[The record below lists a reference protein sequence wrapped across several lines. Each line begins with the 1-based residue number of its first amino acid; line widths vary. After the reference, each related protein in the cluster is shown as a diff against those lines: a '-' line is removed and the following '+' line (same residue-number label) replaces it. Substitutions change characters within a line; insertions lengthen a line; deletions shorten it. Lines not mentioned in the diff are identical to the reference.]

1 MVFIQFF
8 FNCTIDFY
16 VYLCYYIVIQ
26 IEYISVLYPELPILS
41 VTLLFF
47 QAKGWD
53 TMKITYTA
61 KNVTLRD
68 NFKERVEKKLKK
80 YERVFSENAEVKVT
94 VNLYKNRQTVE
105 ITIKDNGMVYRVE
118 SSCPEMNDALDT
130 NMDKLGRQIRKNKT
144 KLEKRLRPAALE
156 VFEEQDIGDD
166 TDDIP
171 EEVTYNIFRT
181 KTVPLKPMSPDEAIL
196 RMNMV
201 NHKFFMFLNSKTDK
215 ICVVYIRDNGDYGM
229 LESEITE

>member
-1 MVFIQFF
+1 
-8 FNCTIDFY
+8 
-16 VYLCYYIVIQ
+16 
-26 IEYISVLYPELPILS
+26 
-41 VTLLFF
+41 
-47 QAKGWD
+47 
-53 TMKITYTA
+53 MKITYTA

-118 SSCPEMNDALDT
+118 TSCPEMNDALDT
-130 NMDKLGRQIRKNKT
+130 DMDKLGRQIRKNKT

-156 VFEEQDIGDD
+156 VFDDEDSDDD
-166 TDDIP
+166 TDETP
-171 EEVTYNIFRT
+171 EEVTYNILRT
-181 KTVPLKPMSPDEAIL
+181 KTVALKPMSPDEAIL

-229 LESEITE
+229 LESEIDE